1 MNFFNFS
8 LNSAFSEGLYAW
20 LVVHL
25 DNSVVHSSVSCC
37 ALPMGLSSLASY
49 SSWRVQHPG
58 RGKKVTRRIWEGSVW
73 ASLTLMNREGLNSF
87 QQGLVLHWE
96 QMILSSSGLHNPS
109 TCLLPF
115 ETKAIRHLTKQTLFS
130 FGVWV
135 DFYFSKSMGFNPI
148 SCFGESR
155 EQVTNKTSVF
165 SSIFFF

>member
-1 MNFFNFS
+1 MIKRNKKKLCNTSFPTFLLLYSKFTAMNFFNFS

-58 RGKKVTRRIWEGSVW
+58 RGEKVTRRIWEGSVW

-87 QQGLVLHWE
+87 QLGLVLYWE
-96 QMILSSSGLHNPS
+96 QMILFSSSGLHNPS
-109 TCLLPF
+109 TLACFLLRLKLSD
-115 ETKAIRHLTKQTLFS
+115 T
-130 FGVWV
+130 
-135 DFYFSKSMGFNPI
+135 
-148 SCFGESR
+148 
-155 EQVTNKTSVF
+155 
-165 SSIFFF
+165 